1 MRAVLLL
8 FVCCL
13 ISAFCGTEGKED
25 QPLVE
30 ASANV
35 ILERDLREA
44 GRDEKGRR
52 KNSGRNSKK
61 PKRENKTR
69 KQKSKRKAK
78 NQKHGKQGR
87 TGKNKNVNSGR
98 RRKVGQK
105 NGGKRKGRKTGTKR
119 KGGKGGKA
127 TKGKK
132 LNMKE
137 GRTKKKSSPRAD
149 ASCNGT
155 SLGASCL
162 TDLINALK
170 YERDAVANFMN
181 QKARAEDFK
190 KLIGK
195 KGAKNDDFKNSTTY
209 LLTALGGNVSNLTCG
224 SQNTSGAGAVTTY
237 TALANCSTAVSEA
250 CTVPNN
256 TANFTL
262 LDECKTY
269 YENVQKTNAK
279 CFKLTMKNDANE
291 TAVCECW
298 KEAAAVVTEAKT
310 KSSLCTSKTAQADMK
325 ILKDTC
331 LASFSTCKK
340 AEDASVA
347 FILTCATADSSSSSS
362 SNSSSSTTT
371 SSVSSNSTSTNSTSS
386 GRAQRL
392 F

>member
-1 MRAVLLL
+1 
-8 FVCCL
+8 
-13 ISAFCGTEGKED
+13 
-25 QPLVE
+25 
-30 ASANV
+30 
-35 ILERDLREA
+35 
-44 GRDEKGRR
+44 
-52 KNSGRNSKK
+52 
-61 PKRENKTR
+61 
-69 KQKSKRKAK
+69 
-78 NQKHGKQGR
+78 
-87 TGKNKNVNSGR
+87 
-98 RRKVGQK
+98 
-105 NGGKRKGRKTGTKR
+105 
-119 KGGKGGKA
+119 
-127 TKGKK
+127 
-132 LNMKE
+132 MKE
-137 GRTKKKSSPRAD
+137 GRTKKKASPRAD

-190 KLIGK
+190 KLIG
-195 KGAKNDDFKNSTTY
+195 KNDDFKNSTTY

-298 KEAAAVVTEAKT
+298 KEVAAVVTEAKT

-362 SNSSSSTTT
+362 SNSS
-371 SSVSSNSTSTNSTSS
+371 VSSNSTSTNSTSS

>member
-1 MRAVLLL
+1 M
-8 FVCCL
+8 
-13 ISAFCGTEGKED
+13 G
-25 QPLVE
+25 
-30 ASANV
+30 
-35 ILERDLREA
+35 
-44 GRDEKGRR
+44 
-52 KNSGRNSKK
+52 
-61 PKRENKTR
+61 
-69 KQKSKRKAK
+69 
-78 NQKHGKQGR
+78 
-87 TGKNKNVNSGR
+87 
-98 RRKVGQK
+98 
-105 NGGKRKGRKTGTKR
+105 
-119 KGGKGGKA
+119 
-127 TKGKK
+127 
-132 LNMKE
+132 
-137 GRTKKKSSPRAD
+137 
-149 ASCNGT
+149 
-155 SLGASCL
+155 
-162 TDLINALK
+162 
-170 YERDAVANFMN
+170 MN

-237 TALANCSTAVSEA
+237 TSLANCSSAVSEA

-362 SNSSSSTTT
+362 NSSSSTTTT
-371 SSVSSNSTSTNSTSS
+371 SSVSSNSTST